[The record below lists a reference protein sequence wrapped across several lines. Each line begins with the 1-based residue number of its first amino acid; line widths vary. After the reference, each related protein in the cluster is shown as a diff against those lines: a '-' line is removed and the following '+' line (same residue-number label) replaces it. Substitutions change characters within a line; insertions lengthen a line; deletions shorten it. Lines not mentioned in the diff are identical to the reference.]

1 MERRDG
7 GRKGV
12 EGVPMRWEMGDGG
25 WVSVEMGSAA
35 CVRRASGRD
44 GGRDDEMA
52 KMMI

>member
-1 MERRDG
+1 MENGEERWREKRGG
-7 GRKGV
+7 GRAD
-12 EGVPMRWEMGDGG
+12 EMGDGG

-44 GGRDDEMA
+44 GGRDDEME